1 MEVTNVGQ
9 GRQIALDTS
18 MKTNVGENQFKSEKL
33 TVSDKNV
40 NDKEKTID
48 SKELKKSVDKLNK
61 FLEDENLHVEY
72 EVHDKLKDVMIKIVN
87 TTTKEVVME
96 IPPKK
101 ILDMVAKMCEMV
113 GVLVDKKA

>member
-1 MEVTNVGQ
+1 MEVGKVSQ
-9 GRQIALDTS
+9 GRQTS
-18 MKTNVGENQFKSEKL
+18 LEINIRQNDLSIDKGNFTQGNLSSSESK
-33 TVSDKNV
+33 DI
-40 NDKEKTID
+40 KEVDI
-48 SKELKKSVDKLNK
+48 KKSVDKLNK
-61 FLEDENLHVEY
+61 FLEDEKVHAEY

-87 TTTKEVVME
+87 DETKEVIME